1 MTSKDLKEEIRETK
15 IMKHLE
21 EEIMVKVIITKEF
34 IMNLLKI
41 HQKGLERKEVLKGME
56 KKERDSLKTKRIG
69 MNLIEI

>member
-1 MTSKDLKEEIRETK
+1 
-15 IMKHLE
+15 
-21 EEIMVKVIITKEF
+21 MVKVTITKEF

-41 HQKGLERKEVLKGME
+41 HQKGQERKEVLKGME